1 MSIDLGI
8 KELELR
14 IPPIVGY
21 QYLAYP
27 LCTVLTRNEALPW
40 FYSNFIHL
48 YCHHDLSAEAVSRT
62 VPMTFYGEDFIRCPW
77 LITQKLEREFVLDSP
92 SGIIEFLIHSIRS
105 NYTISLHVDE
115 FYIPRRRVYQQTH
128 YAHDILVYGY
138 DDARRSFLVLGY
150 DEEMQFQKTVV
161 PYHEMEQG
169 FQNLEWTDNYDE
181 QIYLYQSNKSG
192 SYRLDAAFIK
202 ESLEEYM
209 MGSNISLRNRGTAD
223 PLEAAFG
230 IDVYAALIRN
240 MPVLVRKR
248 DIRPIHILWEHKKMM
263 GLRLQYLC
271 DQELISQDFV
281 ECFRPIEEQA
291 YALRH
296 LLMKY
301 ALTGDDHLLKQG
313 LEEMTHIME
322 SEKRILEMVVKALEP
337 QVVS

>member
-1 MSIDLGI
+1 MSIDLGS
-8 KELELR
+8 KELELS

-48 YCHHDLSAEAVSRT
+48 YCHQDFDGEAASRS

-77 LITQKLEREFVLDSP
+77 LITQKLERDYVLDSP
-92 SGIIEFLIHSIRS
+92 PGIIEFLINSIRS

-115 FYIPRRRVYQQTH
+115 FYIPRRRVYQHTH

-138 DDARRSFLVLGY
+138 DDARRTFLVLGY

-169 FQNLEWTDNYDE
+169 FQNLEWTDNYEE
-181 QIYLYQSNKSG
+181 QIYLYKFNKSG
-192 SYRLDAAFIK
+192 SYWLDAAFIK
-202 ESLEEYM
+202 ESLGEYLA
-209 MGSNISLRNRGTAD
+209 GSNISLRNRGTAN

-230 IDVYAALIRN
+230 VDVYAALIRN

-263 GLRLQYLC
+263 GLRIQYLC
-271 DQELISQDFV
+271 NQGLLSPDFT

-301 ALTGDDHLLKQG
+301 ALTGDECMLKQG
-313 LEEMTHIME
+313 LSEMTHIME
-322 SEKRILEMVVKALEP
+322 SEKRILGTVLNALDP
-337 QVVS
+337 RVVS